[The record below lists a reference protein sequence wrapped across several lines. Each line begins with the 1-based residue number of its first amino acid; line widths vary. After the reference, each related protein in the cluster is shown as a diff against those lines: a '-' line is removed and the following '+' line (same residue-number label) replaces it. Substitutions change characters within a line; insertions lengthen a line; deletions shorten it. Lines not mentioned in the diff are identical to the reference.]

1 LSIYLLFIYLFLLSI
16 YLSIYLFI
24 LLSYC
29 LIYLF
34 IYPLPIY
41 MMPVLPYAFEN
52 SQLQPLTSSNFIVI
66 HRARNSFSWLGFLPD
81 CRRRC
86 LIRPCTVRPLRPAL
100 LEELV
105 IPRKPAIRLLF
116 LVVV

>member
-1 LSIYLLFIYLFLLSI
+1 MPTYLFIYLIVL
-16 YLSIYLFI
+16 
-24 LLSYC
+24 

-34 IYPLPIY
+34 IHPLPIY

-52 SQLQPLTSSNFIVI
+52 SQLQPLSSSNFIVI

-116 LVVV
+116 RVVV